1 MDTLNVILVQLGI
14 GGIGGFLVGY
24 AVKKVAKILAVIL
37 GLGFLSLLYL
47 SYKGIIQI
55 SYDRLLGEVESGLEL
70 IGIGQSVI
78 SSIIA
83 NIPFAAS
90 FITGFILG
98 LKKG

>member
-55 SYDRLLGEVESGLEL
+55 SYDKLLSEVEKGL
-70 IGIGQSVI
+70 GFTGFGQSVI
-78 SSIIA
+78 LSIIA
-83 NIPFAAS
+83 NIPFATS
-90 FITGFILG
+90 FTVGFLLG

>member
-1 MDTLNVILVQLGI
+1 MDALNVILLQLGI

-55 SYDRLLGEVESGLEL
+55 SYDRLLGEVESGLKF

>member
-24 AVKKVAKILAVIL
+24 AVKKVVKILAVIL

-55 SYDRLLGEVESGLEL
+55 SYDKLLSEVEEGLGL
-70 IGIGQSVI
+70 TGFGQSVI
-78 SSIIA
+78 LSIIA

-90 FITGFILG
+90 FTVGFLLG

>member
-24 AVKKVAKILAVIL
+24 AVKKVAKMLAVIL

-55 SYDRLLGEVESGLEL
+55 SYDRLLSEVEGGLEL

-83 NIPFAAS
+83 NIPFATS